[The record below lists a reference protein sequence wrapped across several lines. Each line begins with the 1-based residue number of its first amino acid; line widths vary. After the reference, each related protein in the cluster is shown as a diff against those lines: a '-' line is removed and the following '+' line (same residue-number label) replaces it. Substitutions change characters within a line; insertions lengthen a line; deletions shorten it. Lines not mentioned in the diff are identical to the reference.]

1 MPGYSLRV
9 HQQWERLSE
18 LTGQPFL
25 GGHVTQVIRLHT
37 AIWPLEATVQL
48 VPNSILTTV

>member
-1 MPGYSLRV
+1 MLGYSLHV

-25 GGHVTQVIRLHT
+25 GGLVTLVIRPST

-48 VPNSILTTV
+48 IPNSTLTTV